1 MGYEML
7 QLAFLLEDFDK
18 DGSIDIASYAYVNY
32 PGMDNDTCFI
42 RVDYNDGDGRFG
54 RFAETPLIQP
64 EWVWYNG
71 YQFELDNP
79 YYLMMASGDFNGD
92 SFLDI
97 AVANDYH
104 ANTESGLGYLCNDG
118 TGNFAAEAVFSIG
131 SLYVPTVCDMNHD
144 KKDGFLAKDMSI
156 RGSLTATL
164 LMVWWFL
171 TSTATV
177 GRMWWKADQ
186 LAIHTF
192 GSIGTSAMRNSK
204 RWIRFGSQAVSLGMM
219 GGLTI

>member
-1 MGYEML
+1 MT
-7 QLAFLLEDFDK
+7 A
-18 DGSIDIASYAYVNY
+18 
-32 PGMDNDTCFI
+32 T
-42 RVDYNDGDGRFG
+42 
-54 RFAETPLIQP
+54 
-64 EWVWYNG
+64 
-71 YQFELDNP
+71 ELDNP

-144 KKDGFLAKDMSI
+144 KKDDIVDAY
-156 RGSLTATL
+156 SLLYTTDSL
-164 LMVWWFL
+164 IPREGYVHPWVPDGY
-171 TSTATV
+171 STNGLV
-177 GRMWWKADQ
+177 VFDIDGDGWEDVRMWWKADQ